1 MKISYNW
8 LKNYIPTIPA
18 PDVVAALLTESGLEV
33 EAIEPIEQ
41 LKGGLAGVV
50 TGQVLTCEKH
60 PDSDHLSLTT
70 VDVGAANPL
79 PIVCGAP
86 NVAAGQKVLVATVG
100 TTLEMN
106 GQSIVI
112 KKAKIRGVPSEGMIC
127 AEDELGIGT
136 SHAGIMVLAP
146 ETKVGVPAKEFL
158 GLKEDFVFEIGL
170 TPNRTDATSHIG
182 VAREIVAC
190 IKSHYPE
197 QSIELIRPTV
207 EPFTIDNTSLDIE
220 VIVENLDAC
229 PRYSGLTIS
238 GVKVAESPEWLKTYL
253 TAIGQRPINNIVD
266 ITNFVLMETGQP
278 LHAFD
283 AAEIAGNKIL
293 VRNLPDGTPF
303 VTLDGIDRK
312 LSLNDLMICNQTEGM
327 CIAGVF
333 GGQKSGVSE
342 KTTDIF
348 LESACFSSTSIR
360 KTGRLHMLHTDA
372 SFRFER
378 GSDPNMTI
386 YALKRAALLIKEIA
400 GGQVSSSIK
409 DVKIQDFKPI
419 EVVYNFK
426 NASRLIGKEIQ
437 TEKVVSILKSLE
449 YEILHTCSES
459 VTVAVPTYR
468 VDVTREAD
476 VIEDVLRIYGYNNVA
491 FSEELHTSLS
501 YASKPDPEQAQ
512 SILSD
517 MLSSAGFSEIMN
529 NSLTTS
535 RYVNDFPALGTEKTV
550 HIVNPLSKELDVMRQ
565 SLLFGVLETII
576 RNQNQKVS
584 DVKIYEFGKVYGYN
598 QQLKESGDVTKT
610 YQETKYLGLAVCGS
624 LNRESWNKDTQKA
637 GFYFLRS
644 KMEQVFKKM
653 GLDVSK
659 LKFQE
664 LENDL
669 FAYGLILLYRKEP
682 VAMIG
687 QLAAKLLKYFDIK
700 QEVAYAE
707 IDWNVLL
714 KIHATTK
721 FKYESLPKFP
731 PVRRDLALLVS
742 KSIKFSEI
750 ESLALQTETKLLKK
764 VGLFDIFEGEK
775 IGAEKKSYA
784 VSFILRDDEKTL
796 TDEQVDKTMERLL
809 KAFREKLGAELR

>member
-100 TTLEMN
+100 TTLELN

-136 SHAGIMVLAP
+136 SHAGIMVLDP

-207 EPFTIDNTSLDIE
+207 EPFTIDNTDLDIE
-220 VIVENLDAC
+220 VIVENSDAC

-293 VRNLPDGTPF
+293 VRNLPESTPF
-303 VTLDGIDRK
+303 VTLDGVERK
-312 LSLNDLMICNQTEGM
+312 LSYNDLMICNQTEGM

-333 GGQKSGVSE
+333 GGQKSGVTE

-378 GSDPNMTI
+378 GSDPNITI

-400 GGQVSSSIK
+400 GGQISSSIK
-409 DVKIQDFKPI
+409 DVKIQDFKPT
-419 EVVYNFK
+419 EVVYNFR

-449 YEILHTCSES
+449 YEILHICSES

-535 RYVNDFPALGTEKTV
+535 RYVADFPALGSERAV

-576 RNQNQKVS
+576 RNQNQKVT
-584 DVKIYEFGKVYGYN
+584 DVKVYEFGKVYAYN
-598 QQLKESGDVTKT
+598 PVFKESGDVTKT
-610 YQETKYLGLAVCGS
+610 YQETKYLGMAVCGN

-669 FAYGLILLYRKEP
+669 FAYGLTLLYRKEP

-687 QLAAKLLKYFDIK
+687 QVAPKLLKYFDIK

-707 IDWNVLL
+707 IDWNVLI

-742 KSIKFSEI
+742 KSIKFSEV

-764 VGLFDIFEGEK
+764 VGLFDIYEGEK
-775 IGAEKKSYA
+775 IGTDKKSYA

-796 TDEQVDKTMERLL
+796 TDEQVDKTMDRLL

>member
-1 MKISYNW
+1 
-8 LKNYIPTIPA
+8 
-18 PDVVAALLTESGLEV
+18 
-33 EAIEPIEQ
+33 
-41 LKGGLAGVV
+41 
-50 TGQVLTCEKH
+50 
-60 PDSDHLSLTT
+60 
-70 VDVGAANPL
+70 
-79 PIVCGAP
+79 
-86 NVAAGQKVLVATVG
+86 
-100 TTLEMN
+100 
-106 GQSIVI
+106 
-112 KKAKIRGVPSEGMIC
+112 
-127 AEDELGIGT
+127 
-136 SHAGIMVLAP
+136 
-146 ETKVGVPAKEFL
+146 
-158 GLKEDFVFEIGL
+158 
-170 TPNRTDATSHIG
+170 
-182 VAREIVAC
+182 
-190 IKSHYPE
+190 
-197 QSIELIRPTV
+197 
-207 EPFTIDNTSLDIE
+207 
-220 VIVENLDAC
+220 
-229 PRYSGLTIS
+229 
-238 GVKVAESPEWLKTYL
+238 
-253 TAIGQRPINNIVD
+253 
-266 ITNFVLMETGQP
+266 
-278 LHAFD
+278 
-283 AAEIAGNKIL
+283 
-293 VRNLPDGTPF
+293 
-303 VTLDGIDRK
+303 
-312 LSLNDLMICNQTEGM
+312 
-327 CIAGVF
+327 
-333 GGQKSGVSE
+333 
-342 KTTDIF
+342 
-348 LESACFSSTSIR
+348 
-360 KTGRLHMLHTDA
+360 
-372 SFRFER
+372 
-378 GSDPNMTI
+378 
-386 YALKRAALLIKEIA
+386 
-400 GGQVSSSIK
+400 
-409 DVKIQDFKPI
+409 
-419 EVVYNFK
+419 
-426 NASRLIGKEIQ
+426 
-437 TEKVVSILKSLE
+437 
-449 YEILHTCSES
+449 
-459 VTVAVPTYR
+459 
-468 VDVTREAD
+468 
-476 VIEDVLRIYGYNNVA
+476 
-491 FSEELHTSLS
+491 
-501 YASKPDPEQAQ
+501 
-512 SILSD
+512 
-517 MLSSAGFSEIMN
+517 
-529 NSLTTS
+529 
-535 RYVNDFPALGTEKTV
+535 LGTEKTV